1 MRFFA
6 APRPATR
13 TLFALFLAAPLLPGC
28 LAGGGSF
35 GPDGFHH
42 ADFPIAVHFTKP
54 EAKEF
59 LGPDWRIDNFYVD
72 DFGFIG
78 SPKSSS
84 EYVGREAVDF
94 RGDGH
99 VTRLPVYFFDLKL
112 DHRKSSAVIWMQSV
126 RLGRNDTERNLRTL
140 VEDYAEA
147 LSGSG
152 FYATVHDGL
161 VVKAKSYAAKIVA
174 GTDTTLGGLPA
185 YDAKLEVAN
194 LDQIRLDPNARAT
207 IVRVVLV
214 RTNYVRNWGGPQEG
228 PLDARTLV
236 RLGYRANPSDFD
248 ANMPDFEK
256 FLTLVE
262 FGPPTQADH

>member
-1 MRFFA
+1 MRLFA
-6 APRPATR
+6 F
-13 TLFALFLAAPLLPGC
+13 LLGALFLPGC
-28 LAGGGSF
+28 FASGAGSF

-42 ADFPIAVHFTKP
+42 ADFPIAVRFTKP
-54 EAKEF
+54 DEKEF

-84 EYVGREAVDF
+84 QYVGREAVDF
-94 RGDGH
+94 GDGR

-112 DHRKSSAVIWMQSV
+112 DHRKSSAVIWMQSI
-126 RLGRNDTERNLRTL
+126 RLGRNDAERNLRTL

-161 VVKAKSYAAKIVA
+161 VIKSKSYAAKIVD
-174 GTDTTLGGLPA
+174 GKDTTLGGLPA

-214 RTNYVRNWGGPQEG
+214 RTNYVRNWGEPQQGMLE
-228 PLDARTLV
+228 ARTVV

-248 ANMPDFEK
+248 ATMPDFEK
-256 FLTLVE
+256 FLSLVE
-262 FGPPTQADH
+262 FGPPTPADH